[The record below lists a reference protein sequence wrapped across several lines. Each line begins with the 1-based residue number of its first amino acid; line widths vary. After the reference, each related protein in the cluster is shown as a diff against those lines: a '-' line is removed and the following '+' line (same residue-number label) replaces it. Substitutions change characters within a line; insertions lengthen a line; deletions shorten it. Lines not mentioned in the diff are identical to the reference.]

1 MLNGI
6 SANDPL
12 SLGASAGLPTQE
24 LDRDAFLKLL
34 VTQMQNQDPMNPTQ
48 NEDMIAQLAQFS
60 SLEEMQGVNENL
72 VALAVLQQ
80 GNALLEQMTGSSALI
95 GKEVTWTDAEGME
108 HTGLVDSVRVRD
120 GEALLSIGGEEV
132 PLMQVTGVGA
142 EASGSTDGTGES
154 GTDST
159 DGTGEGGTDDGDGST
174 EG

>member
-95 GKEVTWTDAEGME
+95 GKEVTWTDAEGAE

-142 EASGSTDGTGES
+142 EPTGSNNDAGSG
-154 GTDST
+154 DS
-159 DGTGEGGTDDGDGST
+159 GEGAGEDDGSA

>member
-1 MLNGI
+1 MINGI
-6 SANDPL
+6 SSNDPL
-12 SLGASAGLPTQE
+12 SLGAASGLPTQE

-95 GKEVTWTDAEGME
+95 GKEITWIDAEGNE
-108 HTGLVDSVRVRD
+108 HSGLVGSVRVQD
-120 GEALLSIGGEEV
+120 GEALLTVGGDDV
-132 PLMQVTGVGA
+132 PLMQVTGVGV
-142 EASGSTDGTGES
+142 ESSDGDSGSGDTGS
-154 GTDST
+154 GDTDSG
-159 DGTGEGGTDDGDGST
+159 DTGADDST

>member
-72 VALAVLQQ
+72 VALALLQE
-80 GNALLEQMTGSSALI
+80 GNAVLSQLTNSSALI
-95 GKEVTWTDAEGME
+95 GKQVIYADPQSNEAR
-108 HTGLVDSVRVRD
+108 TGTV
-120 GEALLSIGGEEV
+120 EAVKLSHGAVSLMIGGQDIALSSLSEI
-132 PLMQVTGVGA
+132 TGSDDT
-142 EASGSTDGTGES
+142 EA
-154 GTDST
+154 
-159 DGTGEGGTDDGDGST
+159 
-174 EG
+174 